1 MTGRALVTGGAGFIG
16 SHAVDRRGFA
26 ELESGGLAADMSS
39 VSLIEMGPVYMSEGR
54 LLEDLSAVAA
64 LPNVK
69 YAALAPDVAVA
80 SVYPRD
86 SLGLSLFDSHHA
98 AAALRL
104 DGRMI
109 SFDGAYDG
117 VPGLTRTDPAAI

>member
-1 MTGRALVTGGAGFIG
+1 MAGRALVTGGAGFIG
-16 SHAVDRRGFA
+16 RHAVARRGFA

-39 VSLIEMGPVYMSEGR
+39 VSLIEMGLVYMSEGR

-86 SLGLSLFDSHHA
+86 SLGSPS
-98 AAALRL
+98 
-104 DGRMI
+104 
-109 SFDGAYDG
+109 ST
-117 VPGLTRTDPAAI
+117 PTTPPQP